1 MSEIFLSYSRN
12 DNTEASSLKAALER
26 AGLQVFKDDA
36 SLRSGDRWLGRLQTA
51 VGSCDAFVVQ
61 VGRDGVQRWIGAEV
75 EVALIRHHQPHDE
88 AERLPIFPIL
98 LPDAVPESLPPFLA
112 LFQATHWDGVSA
124 LPEPLID
131 ALRAR
136 HALQATR
143 PTFQGSPFRGLG
155 AFTQEHTQQF
165 FGRRSETLAALALL
179 GDATESDPT
188 QLAGYGRSQYAR
200 WLQVTGNSGAGK
212 SSLVQAGLMPMIRSG
227 ALWARTGI
235 EQWTLLGPMVP
246 GQEPVEMLAGVLE
259 RGLIDTPAQRDI
271 GRRRA
276 QLERGERELA
286 YALRAYGSEP
296 RRAFL
301 LVIDQF
307 EELFTFADEAGRN
320 TFQALLAHALQDP
333 ECPFFLITTVRA
345 DFLDRFDQL
354 PKLGGPYNTTCRQYF
369 LPSISEQGLREVID
383 GPAALA
389 GLDVSEVR
397 TAILEDAREEMAGAL
412 PLVENALSVL
422 WEKREGP
429 EGNRLSG
436 EKYRSL
442 GKLAGILASQADSL
456 LASIDAEIKSKAG
469 VAGRKCN
476 GALELLLR
484 LTCVNDDGRN
494 TRQRISL
501 HDAILTAGAGRDDI
515 GEHIVR
521 RLSGHRDENAPAT
534 AHQGLRL
541 IVVSAERDADGKP
554 IKDGEDRLLG
564 HVDLI
569 HETLIRARGKDDKGK
584 PVGYWPTLFDYIAA
598 HPDRGDQLRRLKKQA
613 LAWSKSR
620 WLGRWWHLAG
630 WADLLAYR
638 PLTVHPGSVEA
649 CFLRWS
655 RQVHVGLAGLAVL
668 GIAFGLYYRELERWT
683 DRHGLPK
690 EMIWLDIK
698 WSLGIDTPPP
708 PELVD
713 IIKER
718 PVNFAMGCDPKR
730 DETKRPGREDKDSA
744 ANRQLNFRCDETN
757 AVHDVTLT
765 KPYSLGKFEISRR
778 EYLFFL
784 RDSGGKGSQRAEC
797 KGVSD
802 SEYPPVASPA
812 DLDLPAVKVSWC
824 GANAYVEW
832 LNARYPDS
840 EKRWRLP
847 TEAEWEYAA
856 RGDTRTAFW
865 WGASYEEGYV
875 NCGGKEGSWPVTQ
888 RGEKQDRKPPFG
900 LNNMLG
906 NVWEW
911 VEDAHAPFDSASQTD
926 PVGRGTKD
934 QLSHVLRGGSWG
946 IIPGFCRAADRS
958 HFLPGYRLNYFGFR
972 VCRGSPIDPR
982 DAASLG
988 AEASSHWALGGAQ
1001 RRWPYTVSPYRFSS
1015 ALKTESQIAN
1025 PLAAPAEHG
1034 RLPVPHSGHR
1044 LRLPLPPGTRPAR
1057 AEKALRMSC
1066 RG

>member
-12 DNTEASSLKAALER
+12 DNTAASALRAALER

-36 SLRSGDRWLGRLQTA
+36 SLRSGDRWLSRLQTA
-51 VGSCDAFVVQ
+51 VSCCDAFVVQ

-75 EVALIRHHQPHDE
+75 EVALMRHHQPDDD

-98 LPDAVPESLPPFLA
+98 LPDATPESLPSFLA
-112 LFQATHWDGVSA
+112 LFQATRWDGISE
-124 LPEPLID
+124 LPSSLIE
-131 ALRAR
+131 ALRKR
-136 HALQATR
+136 QSLQDTR
-143 PTFQGSPFRGLG
+143 PTFQGNPFRGLG
-155 AFTQEHTQQF
+155 VFTQDHTQQF

-188 QLAGYGRSQYAR
+188 QLAGYGRSQYTR

-212 SSLVQAGLMPMIRSG
+212 SSLVQAGLLPMIRSG

-246 GQEPVEMLAGVLE
+246 GQEPVEMLAEVLE

-389 GLDVSEVR
+389 GLDVGEVR

-541 IVVSAERDADGKP
+541 IVVTTEQSADGKP
-554 IKDGEDRLLG
+554 IKDEDGRQLG

-584 PVGYWPTLFDYIAA
+584 PLGYWPTLFDYIAA

-613 LAWSKSR
+613 LAWNKSR
-620 WLGRWWHLAG
+620 GLGRWWHLAG
-630 WADLLAYR
+630 WTDLLAYR
-638 PLTVHPGSVEA
+638 PLALDPGSVEA
-649 CFLRWS
+649 RFLRWS
-655 RQVHVGLAGLAVL
+655 WRAAGMHAGLWVLAAL

-713 IIKER
+713 IVTDR
-718 PVNFAMGCDPKR
+718 PVTFAMGCDPER
-730 DETKRPGREDKDSA
+730 DEDKVLDGEKKDSISSP
-744 ANRQLNFRCDETN
+744 FRFTCDKSN
-757 AVHDVTLT
+757 AFHDVTLT
-765 KPYSLGKFEISRR
+765 KPYSLGKFEISQL

-784 RDSGGKGSQRAEC
+784 RESGEKASQRAEC
-797 KGVSD
+797 KTVSAPK
-802 SEYPPVASPA
+802 YPPITSLE
-812 DLDLPAVKVSWC
+812 DLKLPAINVSWC
-824 GANAYVEW
+824 DANAYMEW
-832 LNARYPDS
+832 LNARYPDP

-865 WGASYEEGYV
+865 WGGRYEEGYA
-875 NCGGKEGSWPVTQ
+875 NCGRGKDPWPVTQ
-888 RGEKQDRKPPFG
+888 RGEKQDREPPFG
-900 LNNMLG
+900 LHNMLG
-906 NVWEW
+906 NVTEW
-911 VEDAHAPFDSASQTD
+911 VEDAAAPFDSASQID
-926 PVGRGTKD
+926 PVERSN
-934 QLSHVLRGGSWG
+934 QARLSRVLRGGAWDG
-946 IIPGFCRAADRS
+946 YPDYCRAAYRFD
-958 HFLPGYRLNYFGFR
+958 LAPGYRSLIIGFR

-988 AEASSHWALGGAQ
+988 AE
-1001 RRWPYTVSPYRFSS
+1001 SPSR
-1015 ALKTESQIAN
+1015 
-1025 PLAAPAEHG
+1025 
-1034 RLPVPHSGHR
+1034 
-1044 LRLPLPPGTRPAR
+1044 
-1057 AEKALRMSC
+1057 
-1066 RG
+1066 

>member
-12 DNTEASSLKAALER
+12 DNTAASALRAALER

-36 SLRSGDRWLGRLQTA
+36 SLRSGDRWLSRLQTA
-51 VGSCDAFVVQ
+51 VSCCDAFVVQ

-75 EVALIRHHQPHDE
+75 EVALIRHHQPDDD

-98 LPDAVPESLPPFLA
+98 LPDATPESLPSFLA
-112 LFQATHWDGVSA
+112 LFQATRWDGVSE
-124 LPEPLID
+124 LPSSLIE
-131 ALRAR
+131 ALRKR
-136 HALQATR
+136 QSLQDTR
-143 PTFQGSPFRGLG
+143 PTFQGNPFRGLG
-155 AFTQEHTQQF
+155 VFTQDHTQQF

-188 QLAGYGRSQYAR
+188 QLAGYGRSQYTR
-200 WLQVTGNSGAGK
+200 WLQVAGNSGAGK
-212 SSLVQAGLMPMIRSG
+212 SSLVQAGLLPMIRSG

-246 GQEPVEMLAGVLE
+246 GQEPVEMLAEVLE

-307 EELFTFADEAGRN
+307 EELFTFADEAERN

-541 IVVSAERDADGKP
+541 IVVTTERDVDGKP
-554 IKDGEDRLLG
+554 IKDEDGRQLG

-598 HPDRGDQLRRLKKQA
+598 NPDRSDLLRRLKKQA

-620 WLGRWWHLAG
+620 WLGRWWHLAS

-638 PLTVHPGSVEA
+638 PLTLHPGSVEA
-649 CFLRWS
+649 RFLRWS
-655 RQVHVGLAGLAVL
+655 RRVGRVHAGVVGLAML
-668 GIAFGLYYRELERWT
+668 GILFGLYYRVSERWV
-683 DRHGLPK
+683 DSNDLPR
-690 EMIWLDIK
+690 ELIWLDMK
-698 WSLGIDTPPP
+698 WRLGIDTPPR
-708 PELVD
+708 PEMGEV
-713 IIKER
+713 IAAH
-718 PVNFAMGCDPKR
+718 PVIFAMGCDPRR
-730 DETKRPGREDKDSA
+730 DEVQTS
-744 ANRQLNFRCDETN
+744 DEQR
-757 AVHDVTLT
+757 HDHSKIPFTLTCNDQNLAHKVTLT
-765 KPYSLGKFEISRR
+765 KPYRLGKFEVSRR

-784 RDSGGKGSQRAEC
+784 RNSCAKASKRIEC
-797 KGVSD
+797 KD
-802 SEYPPVASPA
+802 APIPMYPPIETQN
-812 DLDLPAVKVSWC
+812 DLDLPAINVSWC
-824 GANAYVEW
+824 DANAYVEW

-840 EKRWRLP
+840 VLHWRLP
-847 TEAEWEYAA
+847 TEPEWEYAA
-856 RGDTRTAFW
+856 RGETATAYW
-865 WGASYEEGYV
+865 WGQAYEEGYA
-875 NCGGKEGSWPVTQ
+875 NCGELEGPWATNWS
-888 RGEKQDRKPPFG
+888 GSKDEKAPFG
-900 LNNMLG
+900 LSNMIG
-906 NVWEW
+906 NVWEL
-911 VEDAHAPFDSASQTD
+911 VEDVYSPFSTERPTEVVELEDEVQQSR
-926 PVGRGTKD
+926 VI
-934 QLSHVLRGGSWG
+934 RGGSWS
-946 IIPGFCRAADRS
+946 DT
-958 HFLPGYRLNYFGFR
+958 HF
-972 VCRGSPIDPR
+972 
-982 DAASLG
+982 A
-988 AEASSHWALGGAQ
+988 
-1001 RRWPYTVSPYRFSS
+1001 
-1015 ALKTESQIAN
+1015 
-1025 PLAAPAEHG
+1025 
-1034 RLPVPHSGHR
+1034 
-1044 LRLPLPPGTRPAR
+1044 
-1057 AEKALRMSC
+1057 
-1066 RG
+1066 

>member
-12 DNTEASSLKAALER
+12 DDKAANALREALE
-26 AGLQVFKDDA
+26 AKGLQVFKDDM
-36 SLRSGDRWLGRLQTA
+36 SLRAGDRWLGRLQTA
-51 VGSCDAFVVQ
+51 VGNCDAFVVQ

-98 LPDAVPESLPPFLA
+98 LPGAAPENLPPFLA
-112 LFQATHWDGVSA
+112 LFQATPWDGVSA
-124 LPEPLID
+124 LPEPLIE

-136 HALQATR
+136 HALKATR
-143 PTFQGSPFRGLG
+143 PIFEGNPFRGLG

-179 GDATESDPT
+179 GDATEADPT

-227 ALWARTGI
+227 ALWARTGV

-246 GQEPVEMLAGVLE
+246 GQEPVEMLAEVLE
-259 RGLIDTPAQRDI
+259 RSLINEPEQRDI
-271 GRRRA
+271 GKRRA

-286 YALRAYGSEP
+286 YALRAYGSDQ

-333 ECPFFLITTVRA
+333 GCPFFLITTVRA
-345 DFLDRFDQL
+345 DFLDHFDQL
-354 PKLGGPYNTTCRQYF
+354 PKLGGPYNATCRQYF

-429 EGNRLSG
+429 EGKRLSG

-456 LASIDAEIKSKAG
+456 LARIDAEIKLKVG
-469 VAGRKCN
+469 VAGRGRQ

-494 TRQRISL
+494 TRQRISRR
-501 HDAILTAGAGRDDI
+501 DAILTAGAGRDDV

-521 RLSGHRDENAPAT
+521 RLSGHPDENTPSM

-569 HETLIRARGKDDKGK
+569 HETLIRARGKDDNGK
-584 PVGYWPTLFDYIAA
+584 PLGYWPTLFDYIAA
-598 HPDRGDQLRRLKKQA
+598 HPDRGDQLRRLKRQA
-613 LAWSKSR
+613 LAWSKSQ

-630 WADLLAYR
+630 WTDLLAYR
-638 PLTVHPGSVEA
+638 PLVVDPGSVEA

-655 RQVHVGLAGLAVL
+655 WRTGRAYAGLAGLVVL
-668 GIAFGLYYRELERWT
+668 GTAFSLLYRDLERRAN
-683 DRHGLPK
+683 RHGFPK

-708 PELVD
+708 PELVEIVTD
-713 IIKER
+713 R
-718 PVNFAMGCDPKR
+718 PVTFAMGCDPKR
-730 DETKRPGREDKDSA
+730 DADNPLDGEESDSISRLIKF
-744 ANRQLNFRCDETN
+744 NCSTSN

-784 RDSGGKGSQRAEC
+784 RNAGEKGSQRVEC
-797 KGVSD
+797 RGVPAPI
-802 SEYPPVASPA
+802 YPPITSPA
-812 DLDLPAVKVSWC
+812 ELDLPAIEVSWC
-824 GANAYVEW
+824 DANAYLEW
-832 LNARYPDS
+832 LNTRYPDS
-840 EKRWRLP
+840 KKRWRLP
-847 TEAEWEYAA
+847 TEAEWEYAV

-865 WGASYEEGYV
+865 WGGSYEKGYA
-875 NCGGKEGSWPVTQ
+875 NCVGGKGPWPVTQ
-888 RGEKQDRKPPFG
+888 RGEKQDREPPFG
-900 LNNMLG
+900 LHNMLG

-911 VEDAHAPFDSASQTD
+911 VEDARAPFGSSSQTD
-926 PVGRGTKD
+926 PVGRGKKD
-934 QLSHVLRGGSWG
+934 QPSRVLRGGAWDG
-946 IIPGFCRAADRS
+946 DPDYCRAARRNDGSPDDR
-958 HFLPGYRLNYFGFR
+958 FDGIGFR

-982 DAASLG
+982 DAAPLG
-988 AEASSHWALGGAQ
+988 AET
-1001 RRWPYTVSPYRFSS
+1001 P
-1015 ALKTESQIAN
+1015 
-1025 PLAAPAEHG
+1025 G
-1034 RLPVPHSGHR
+1034 R
-1044 LRLPLPPGTRPAR
+1044 
-1057 AEKALRMSC
+1057 
-1066 RG
+1066 

>member
-12 DNTEASSLKAALER
+12 DNTAASALRAALER
-26 AGLQVFKDDA
+26 AGLQVFKDDV
-36 SLRSGDRWLGRLQTA
+36 SLRAGDRWLGRLQTA

-124 LPEPLID
+124 LPEPLIE
-131 ALRAR
+131 ALSAR

-143 PTFQGSPFRGLG
+143 PTFQGNPFRGLG

-179 GDATESDPT
+179 GDATEADPT
-188 QLAGYGRSQYAR
+188 QFAGYGRSQYAR

-212 SSLVQAGLMPMIRSG
+212 SSLVQAGLLPMIRSG
-227 ALWARTGI
+227 ALWARTGV
-235 EQWTLLGPMVP
+235 EQWTLIGPMVP
-246 GQEPVEMLAGVLE
+246 GQEPVEMLAEVLE
-259 RGLIDTPAQRDI
+259 RSLINEPEQRDI
-271 GRRRA
+271 GKRRA

-286 YALRAYGSEP
+286 YALRAYGSDQ

-333 ECPFFLITTVRA
+333 GCPFFLITTVRA
-345 DFLDRFDQL
+345 DFLDHFDQL
-354 PKLGGPYNTTCRQYF
+354 PKLGGPYNATCRQYF

-383 GPAALA
+383 GPAGLA

-429 EGNRLSG
+429 EGKRLSG

-456 LASIDAEIKSKAG
+456 LARIDAEIKLKAG
-469 VAGRKCN
+469 VAGRGRQ

-494 TRQRISL
+494 TRQRISR

-521 RLSGHRDENAPAT
+521 RLSGHPDENAPAM

-541 IVVSAERDADGKP
+541 IVVAAEQSADGKP
-554 IKDGEDRLLG
+554 VKDENGRQLG

-584 PVGYWPTLFDYIAA
+584 PIGYWPTLFDYIAA
-598 HPDRGDQLRRLKKQA
+598 NPDRGDQLRRLKKQA
-613 LAWSKSR
+613 LAWSNSR

-638 PLTVHPGSVEA
+638 PLAVDAGSVEA
-649 CFLRWS
+649 RFLRWS
-655 RQVHVGLAGLAVL
+655 RQMGGVHLGLAGLAVL

-713 IIKER
+713 IVTDR
-718 PVNFAMGCDPKR
+718 PVTFAMGCDPKR
-730 DETKRPGREDKDSA
+730 DADKVLDGEKKDSISSP
-744 ANRQLNFRCDETN
+744 FRFTCDKSN
-757 AVHDVTLT
+757 AFHDVTLT
-765 KPYSLGKFEISRR
+765 KPYSLGKFELSRR

-784 RDSGGKGSQRAEC
+784 RDSGEKGSQRVEC
-797 KGVSD
+797 KAVPAPK
-802 SEYPPVASPA
+802 YPPITSLE
-812 DLDLPAVKVSWC
+812 DLNLPAVEVNWC
-824 GANAYVEW
+824 DANAYLEW

-840 EKRWRLP
+840 KKRWRLP

-856 RGDTRTAFW
+856 RGDTRTAYW
-865 WGASYEEGYV
+865 WGVSYEKGYA
-875 NCGGKEGSWPVTQ
+875 NCANGKRPWAVTQ
-888 RGEKQDRKPPFG
+888 RGEKQDREPPFG
-900 LNNMLG
+900 LHNMLG
-906 NVWEW
+906 NVSEW
-911 VEDAHAPFDSASQTD
+911 VEDARAPFDSASLTD
-926 PVGRGTKD
+926 PVGRGDED
-934 QLSHVLRGGSWG
+934 QPSRVLRGGAWNYFPDG
-946 IIPGFCRAADRS
+946 CRAADR
-958 HFLPGYRLNYFGFR
+958 FGFAPVFRNLYIGFR
-972 VCRGSPIDPR
+972 VCRGSPIETR
-982 DAASLG
+982 DAATLG
-988 AEASSHWALGGAQ
+988 AEAPS
-1001 RRWPYTVSPYRFSS
+1001 R
-1015 ALKTESQIAN
+1015 
-1025 PLAAPAEHG
+1025 
-1034 RLPVPHSGHR
+1034 
-1044 LRLPLPPGTRPAR
+1044 
-1057 AEKALRMSC
+1057 
-1066 RG
+1066 